1 VLEAIKEYPELEE
14 RIISPKE
21 AMKRKKESSLLVMV
35 DYHKPS
41 LSISQELYE
50 RFDKVVIIDHHR
62 RGDEFPAKPLLSYI
76 ESSASSASELVTE
89 LIEYQSN
96 SANKLQAFEATMM
109 LAGIVVDTKS
119 FNTRTTAR
127 TFDVASYL
135 RTCGADS
142 SLVQYLLSS
151 DLTSYLEMNN

>member
-1 VLEAIKEYPELEE
+1 
-14 RIISPKE
+14 
-21 AMKRKKESSLLVMV
+21 MKRKKESSLLVMV

-96 SANKLQAFEATMM
+96 SANKLQA
-109 LAGIVVDTKS
+109 LK
-119 FNTRTTAR
+119 
-127 TFDVASYL
+127 
-135 RTCGADS
+135 
-142 SLVQYLLSS
+142 QP
-151 DLTSYLEMNN
+151 